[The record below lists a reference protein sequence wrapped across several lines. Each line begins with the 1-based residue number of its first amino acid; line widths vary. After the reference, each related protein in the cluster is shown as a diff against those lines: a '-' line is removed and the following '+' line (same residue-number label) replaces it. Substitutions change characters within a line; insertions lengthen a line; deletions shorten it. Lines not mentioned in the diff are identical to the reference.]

1 MIPGDL
7 LGLTATC
14 EANYAEARQKGY
26 AKSPDVI
33 AAVAVLKLACAALA
47 TANDNL
53 ATKGLFGRAVA
64 TMRAHRAGR
73 ATRKACINLNAAIE
87 RAWVENRLHN
97 RCLMLLDRAA

>member
-1 MIPGDL
+1 MVPGDL
-7 LGLTATC
+7 FDLISAC
-14 EANYAEARQKGY
+14 EGKYAEAKRKGY

-33 AAVAVLKLACAALA
+33 AAVAVLKLACATLA

-73 ATRKACINLNAAIE
+73 ATRKAMHQPRRGNRASMGGKSSTQSMLNAA
-87 RAWVENRLHN
+87 
-97 RCLMLLDRAA
+97 